1 MINAEIAIN
10 MEKELRVTAGKSLL
24 AQSVTVEGPQ
34 DAPALLLVHGI
45 HLGRH
50 SWHPHLEILRRS
62 FRVATID
69 LPRHGTMYT
78 VPFTREE
85 IFAQLEYVV
94 QEQLACAPLM
104 IGYSLGGYC
113 IIQFAKEF
121 PDRSRGLL
129 LAGCSLDTTT
139 WRSSAYSA
147 LAGLG
152 GYVPPPLLDSL
163 GSMFFR
169 MTLRPELAQAIIENP
184 FNRRAFMESHEMLG
198 AQSYSKML
206 SEYPHPVLVANGE
219 YDFIF
224 RPHEKRFIK
233 EARAQGR
240 IVQGSDHVFPLRRP
254 EEFCAMIEEFEQRII
269 LQQQS
274 LRS

>member
-1 MINAEIAIN
+1 M
-10 MEKELRVTAGKSLL
+10 TAAKSLL
-24 AQSVTVEGPQ
+24 AQSVTIEGPLE
-34 DAPALLLVHGI
+34 APALLLVHGI
-45 HLGRH
+45 HLGRY
-50 SWHPHLEILRRS
+50 SWLPHVAILRRS

-69 LPRHGTMYT
+69 LPRHGTMYA

-85 IFAQLEYVV
+85 IFAQLRYVV
-94 QEQLACAPLM
+94 QERLGCVPAM

-113 IIQFAKEF
+113 ITQFAQAF
-121 PDRSRGLL
+121 PDLSQGLL
-129 LAGCSLDTTT
+129 LAGCSLDPTT

-147 LAGLG
+147 LTGLG
-152 GYVPPPLLDSL
+152 LHVPPPFLESFS
-163 GSMFFR
+163 SMFFR
-169 MTLRPELAQAIIENP
+169 MTLKPDLAQAIIENP
-184 FNRRAFMESHEMLG
+184 FNRRAFSESHVVLG

-240 IVQGSDHVFPLRRP
+240 IVKGSDHVFPLRRP
-254 EEFCAMIEEFEQRII
+254 EEFCAMIEEFVQRII
-269 LQQQS
+269 SGPQP

>member
-1 MINAEIAIN
+1 M
-10 MEKELRVTAGKSLL
+10 TAGKSLL
-24 AQSVTVEGPQ
+24 VQSVTIEGPLE
-34 DAPALLLVHGI
+34 APALLLVHGI
-45 HLGRH
+45 HLGRY
-50 SWHPHLEILRRS
+50 SWQPHVQILRRN

-85 IFAQLEYVV
+85 IFAQLNYVV
-94 QEQLACAPLM
+94 QEHLACAPVM

-113 IIQFAKEF
+113 ITQFAEAS
-121 PDRSRGLL
+121 PDSSRGLL
-129 LAGCSLDTTT
+129 LAGCSLDPTT

-152 GYVPPPLLDSL
+152 GHVPPPFLDSL

-169 MTLRPELAQAIIENP
+169 MTLKPDLAQAIIENP
-184 FNRRAFMESHEMLG
+184 FNRRAFMESHVMLG

-240 IVQGSDHVFPLRRP
+240 IVRGSDHVFPLRRP
-254 EEFCAMIEEFEQRII
+254 QEFCAMIEEFAQRII
-269 LQQQS
+269 LQQQP
-274 LRS
+274 LPL